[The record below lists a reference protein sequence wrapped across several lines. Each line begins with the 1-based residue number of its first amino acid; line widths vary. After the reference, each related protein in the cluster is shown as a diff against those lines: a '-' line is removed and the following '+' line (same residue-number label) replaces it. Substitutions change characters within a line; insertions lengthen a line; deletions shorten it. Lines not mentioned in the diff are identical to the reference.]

1 MFAEHGQ
8 VPRLKTR
15 NYYIFVLKYLHLHK
29 IRKINLL
36 LVKKKRMYLA
46 KIIFIRFNLKN
57 DKVKAK
63 AIYNSRK
70 KVLDGGLGGKSIQT
84 TRTRV
89 QTNFKKKLS
98 LNHFNKRAFF
108 DKRRSPIHN

>member
-1 MFAEHGQ
+1 MFAEHWR

-29 IRKINLL
+29 IHKINLL

-70 KVLDGGLGGKSIQT
+70 EVLMVGLEENRYRQLELVSRLT
-84 TRTRV
+84 S
-89 QTNFKKKLS
+89 KKIVS
-98 LNHFNKRAFF
+98 
-108 DKRRSPIHN
+108 